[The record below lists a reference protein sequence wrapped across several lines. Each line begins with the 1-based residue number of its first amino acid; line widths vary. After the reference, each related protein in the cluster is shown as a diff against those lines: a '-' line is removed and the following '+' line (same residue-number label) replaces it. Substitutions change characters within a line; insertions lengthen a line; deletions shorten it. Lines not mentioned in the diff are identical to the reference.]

1 MITLSVVRETIL
13 TSLQLLGDATVVKDN
28 PIGPVYT
35 AVLPA
40 TEFFNPWDPRGNV
53 KGSISATAGPNG
65 VGVAFTI
72 NFSNLPTSGG
82 PFRQSLFLR

>member
-1 MITLSVVRETIL
+1 ML
-13 TSLQLLGDATVVKDN
+13 TSTQSLGDATVVTDN

-35 AVLPA
+35 AVLPT
-40 TEFFNPWDPRGNV
+40 TEFFNPADPRGNV
-53 KGSISATAGPNG
+53 KGGISATAGPGG

-82 PFRQSLFLR
+82 PFRECCPSDHKDSY